1 MRYFDSLP
9 NVVVTNSN
17 NQSYVL
23 KNLLVRTQ
31 LIPQLAKNPLIFYKY
46 SIQDGDTP
54 EIIAHKYY
62 NDMYRYWIILF
73 ANEILDPQWNWPL
86 NTNQF
91 NDFLSS
97 KYPSTNIYTTVHH
110 YEKTITQF
118 DISTQTTTVNTVEIT
133 QSDYNSFMPV
143 NSTFTLP
150 TGPVNYTTSASVV
163 NIYDYEVAQN
173 EAKRTI
179 NILNSQYIDQFEQEF
194 KKLLS

>member
-1 MRYFDSLP
+1 MQYFDTLP
-9 NVVVTNSN
+9 KLVYSDQNGVKTIRT
-17 NQSYVL
+17 
-23 KNLLVRTQ
+23 NLLARVSVV
-31 LIPQLAKNPLIFYKY
+31 PEVFKNPLIYY
-46 SIQDGDTP
+46 QYDIQDGDTP

-91 NDFLSS
+91 NDFLAS